1 MITGEHQSS
10 SKVSVKACSL
20 SPTQQPHRTGDDLL
34 QQLSVQGIPRDTLSS
49 GEFITLSSQGT
60 EHDIMQAVYSRTS
73 ATALCCGL
81 DSTGSRVY
89 KSDCWVQAP
98 NSCWPNKK
106 LLDDLGKIY
115 YQKSMKEFIYWK
127 KGLLCRRGCHTHLD
141 LATTRRSVKRKRCR
155 SWVCRPVFS
164 CTWPSRRK
172 VLLWHMKDCTR
183 GHASG
188 LMGEKQPSLQK
199 ETEGIKE
206 PCSSRCQWVRTG
218 QGTFHI
224 YWKTVIYFDHISVK
238 G

>member
-127 KGLLCRRGCHTHLD
+127 KKGYSVGGDAILTWTWQQPEGLWRGRGVALGSAGLSSVARGHQGGKSCCGTWRTAQGD
-141 LATTRRSVKRKRCR
+141 MPPGWWGRSSLPCKRKQR
-155 SWVCRPVFS
+155 
-164 CTWPSRRK
+164 
-172 VLLWHMKDCTR
+172 
-183 GHASG
+183 
-188 LMGEKQPSLQK
+188 E
-199 ETEGIKE
+199 
-206 PCSSRCQWVRTG
+206 
-218 QGTFHI
+218 
-224 YWKTVIYFDHISVK
+224 
-238 G
+238 